1 MADEEAA
8 DDSKYTDRLIS
19 LTCLYLGLQ
28 GQAERIFNDTKEKVT
43 EYTDAAM
50 EKVQGCKVS

>member
-1 MADEEAA
+1 ML
-8 DDSKYTDRLIS
+8 RV
-19 LTCLYLGLQ
+19 LYLCIHSGLQ

-50 EKVQGCKVS
+50 EKVQACKVS